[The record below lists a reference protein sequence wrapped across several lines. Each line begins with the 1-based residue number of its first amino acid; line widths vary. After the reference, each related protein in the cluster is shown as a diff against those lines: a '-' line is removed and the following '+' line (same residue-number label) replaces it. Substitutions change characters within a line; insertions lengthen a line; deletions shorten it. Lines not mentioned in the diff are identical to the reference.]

1 MKSTLKARI
10 NNKHAPV
17 LPIPLLDLLKLAPVV
32 LLREHICPLKPILNI
47 SNKKTKLD
55 IVIVP
60 EIKKIVPPLNM
71 AIREIKQPLPPNTK
85 LPEIIIP
92 KITK

>member
-32 LLREHICPLKPILNI
+32 LLRQHICPLRPIMNISTHETKLNI
-47 SNKKTKLD
+47 
-55 IVIVP
+55 VIIP

-71 AIREIKQPLPPNTK
+71 AIREIKQPLQPNMK

-92 KITK
+92 KNN